1 MRMRGIKITCWYWP
15 GATVGQSLVLQSP
28 KSDMDPGQSRPPLA
42 GAGLS
47 QVRDLDHRPPPQ
59 VTVHVPHCPQLPQEP
74 STVNQ
79 MKNVSD
85 IHVRHKRIIF
95 VTIKFLLNNSDL
107 PTSIPSITKEICRY
121 ICRNTCMNMDI
132 NVVLEYIL

>member
-1 MRMRGIKITCWYWP
+1 MRGINITCWYWP

-47 QVRDLDHRPPPQ
+47 QVRDLDHCPPPQ

-79 MKNVSD
+79 MKNMSYFQ
-85 IHVRHKRIIF
+85 IRHKKNNFRDD
-95 VTIKFLLNNSDL
+95 KFLIKELVICPL
-107 PTSIPSITKEICRY
+107 PSHQ
-121 ICRNTCMNMDI
+121 
-132 NVVLEYIL
+132 